1 MKCTQD
7 KELNGYRCSLG
18 LTRFRVDLLVAEFV
32 REQSSPFLIKRGLNG
47 AQMTHVVNAL
57 PGVLVAK
64 AVGPS
69 AEVFRVDLDCAKLS
83 ALAADQRVESI
94 EAPTS

>member
-1 MKCTQD
+1 MYSGQRTQ
-7 KELNGYRCSLG
+7 
-18 LTRFRVDLLVAEFV
+18 RVPLLVGADKIQGGFARSGICTGAILTV
-32 REQSSPFLIKRGLNG
+32 SNKTGLNG